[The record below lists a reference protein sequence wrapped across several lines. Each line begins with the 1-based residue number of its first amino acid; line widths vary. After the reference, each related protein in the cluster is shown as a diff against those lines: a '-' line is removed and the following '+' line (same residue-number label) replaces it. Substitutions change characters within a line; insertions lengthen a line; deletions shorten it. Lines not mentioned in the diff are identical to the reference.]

1 MNKSWLHAGIVVIY
15 LLVTLGMT
23 WPVLLHINNAVA
35 GVGGDPWQTMW
46 RFQEKQQYFQ
56 DSITTGNVRSFF
68 KEEFLGGGEPR
79 LVNLSVWPWMPV
91 YGLFGMPAAY
101 NIIWLLSFVLSGYAM
116 YLLVSVWT
124 NKESSQSL
132 WLKQAPAFLA
142 GLFYMFVPYHAA
154 HAQGHFG
161 AMQMQWIPFIFL
173 TGISLHRKFS
183 WPKLVLLWLLITIQA
198 WSEHHYMIWLV
209 LFIVMAALF
218 AGKRLKP
225 YLFSGEWIKRG
236 AVLMGLLV
244 ISVVLPYFPTLKLQS
259 TGDAIELG
267 QEQTIRFS
275 ADLFSYVVPAS
286 FHPLWGGLFYNLFG
300 KYFTGNIAENT
311 QFLGW
316 VPLLLILFFRRSIP
330 WQHRKFWVIV
340 GFVFMVIALGPRLH
354 IFGKV
359 LPIPLPY
366 ALIDSWPIFSAI
378 RAVARAGAFISL
390 SVAILFFWVLKAN
403 IHRVGSAVIVALVI
417 VIEFLFA
424 PVQMQSAVLP
434 PIYSQL
440 DPATGKAIIEIPA
453 ATNYTAASRALFASL
468 SHGKKV
474 VGNIA
479 LERAEAPADLDVIKA
494 VPAVRQL
501 LYLKTTDLRQ
511 DRSEFFAQSLPESL
525 PDAMAFLDIGEIIIH
540 TDSLSVLEVATIR
553 GFLEEDVGLIP
564 KEFSDALL
572 YTKPNVWPKQHDGV
586 FLMRDTR
593 WQAVGFDPVRNH
605 VFGEVN
611 PQAAVTLVNVRPT
624 PLGMKLTL
632 RVAKESPDSLRIF
645 VGSKVIGEIK
655 PGGVGSFPV
664 AAMPGKTVV
673 DFESSHGGKAIVQDP
688 QLLIN

>member
-1 MNKSWLHAGIVVIY
+1 MNKSWLHVGIVVLY
-15 LLVTLGMT
+15 LLITLGMT
-23 WPVLLHINNAVA
+23 WPVLVRINEAVV

-46 RFQEKQQYFQ
+46 RFEEKQQFFQ
-56 DSITTGNVRSFF
+56 GSFQAGEF
-68 KEEFLGGGEPR
+68 KKFIKEEFLGGGEPR
-79 LVNLSVWPWMPV
+79 LVNLSVWPWMWL
-91 YGLFGMPAAY
+91 YGLFGVPGVY

-116 YLLVSVWT
+116 YLLVSVWVE
-124 NKESSQSL
+124 KEEKGSM
-132 WLKQAPAFLA
+132 WLQQAPAFLA
-142 GLFYMFVPYHAA
+142 GLFYMLLPYHVA
-154 HAQGHFG
+154 HGQGHFG
-161 AMQMQWIPFIFL
+161 AMQMQWIPLILL
-173 TGISLHRKFS
+173 TGVSIYGRFS
-183 WPKLVLLWLLITIQA
+183 WSKLLLLWLLVTFQA
-198 WSEHHYMIWLV
+198 WTEHHYMVWLA
-209 LFIVMAALF
+209 LFGIMAAFF

-225 YLFSGEWIKRG
+225 YLFSREWIWRG
-236 AVLMGLLV
+236 IVLLV
-244 ISVVLPYFPTLKLQS
+244 LLLTSVVLPYFPTLRLQS
-259 TGDAIELG
+259 SGNTIELG

-286 FHPLWGGLFYNLFG
+286 FHQLWGSLFHNLFG

-330 WQHRKFWVIV
+330 WPHRKFWVVV
-340 GFVFMVIALGPRLH
+340 GCMFLLIALGPRLH
-354 IFGKV
+354 IFGKI
-359 LPIPLPY
+359 LPIPLAY
-366 ALIDSWPIFSAI
+366 ALIDGWPLFSAI

-403 IHRVGSAVIVALVI
+403 IHRLGSVVIVAVMI
-417 VIEFLFA
+417 VIEFFFA
-424 PVQMQSAVLP
+424 PVPMQSAAP
-434 PIYSQL
+434 APIYTYL
-440 DPATGKAIIEIPA
+440 EAKTGNALIEIPA

-474 VGNIA
+474 IGNIA
-479 LERAEAPADLDVIKA
+479 LERAQAPEDLDIIKA

-540 TDSLSVLEVATIR
+540 TDSLSVLEVATMR
-553 GFLEEDVGLIP
+553 GFLEEDVGLVP

-572 YTKPNVWPKQHDGV
+572 YIKPEVWSKKHDGV
-586 FLMRDTR
+586 FLMRDKR

-605 VFGEVN
+605 VYGEVN
-611 PQAAVTLVNVRPT
+611 PKAAVTLVNVQPT
-624 PLGMKLTL
+624 PLGMKIDLT
-632 RVAKESPDSLRIF
+632 VPKESPDSLRVL

-664 AAMPGKTVV
+664 AALPGQTVI
-673 DFESSHGGKAIVQDP
+673 DFESSHGDKAIVQDP